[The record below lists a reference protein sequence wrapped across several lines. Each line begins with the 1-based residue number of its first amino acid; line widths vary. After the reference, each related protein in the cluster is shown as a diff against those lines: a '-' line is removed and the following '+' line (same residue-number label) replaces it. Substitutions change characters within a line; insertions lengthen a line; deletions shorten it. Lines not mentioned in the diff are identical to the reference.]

1 MSIRSDLK
9 VLPNDVGWLRSIS
22 DLKFMTKRLHRYELL
37 IFVALSISL
46 EAIMNTSLFGLL
58 TGESDKSTNRYCHL
72 IGVLLDK
79 FSNLLIFFYNINF
92 VSIISDE
99 TSTLCELLDELP
111 IVITNSYIG
120 NPDLFLIQVLWIVFR
135 NVKNRI

>member
-1 MSIRSDLK
+1 
-9 VLPNDVGWLRSIS
+9 
-22 DLKFMTKRLHRYELL
+22 MTKRLHRYELL

-135 NVKNRI
+135 NVENRI